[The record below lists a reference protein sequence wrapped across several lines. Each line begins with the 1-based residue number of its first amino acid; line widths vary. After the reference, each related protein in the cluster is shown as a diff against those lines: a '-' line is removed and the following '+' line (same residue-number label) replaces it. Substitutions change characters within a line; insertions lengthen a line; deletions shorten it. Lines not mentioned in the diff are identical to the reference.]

1 MILSRPLWCRWKLLI
16 PYLYDWFA
24 NHNLTWPSQCCRSA
38 AMAAC
43 IASCCNQHF
52 SWQCSSSAL
61 SPARADVSGVLPC
74 AKVPSLLLL
83 IWRQVSGLLCL

>member
-1 MILSRPLWCRWKLLI
+1 MSPHDWFHMILGRPLWCRWKLLI

-43 IASCCNQHF
+43 IASCCAPT
-52 SWQCSSSAL
+52 SAGTAHL
-61 SPARADVSGVLPC
+61 VLY
-74 AKVPSLLLL
+74 L
-83 IWRQVSGLLCL
+83 